1 MSASYFFPLFSP
13 FLLSLSLSLLVV
25 LSSYRHRSGHPAL
38 RLFVWAASML
48 FLLLVSYVVS
58 AAAKWDAARVPLLFA
73 WIVFLQ
79 MLQNTIDTTRSSLST
94 IGNGSGN
101 SKFRPTDRHLEE
113 DSPGEEERDT
123 RGIPLGGGGDGV
135 GDEREEERGGRLDE
149 EAKHR
154 VAGAAAVGAEHDEE
168 GK

>member
-1 MSASYFFPLFSP
+1 QLFHVVGDEVGVKADGERV
-13 FLLSLSLSLLVV
+13 LGELGGDELVDE
-25 LSSYRHRSGHPAL
+25 LGEAEHPGQAGG
-38 RLFVWAASML
+38 V
-48 FLLLVSYVVS
+48 
-58 AAAKWDAARVPLLFA
+58 DGVP
-73 WIVFLQ
+73 Q
-79 MLQNTIDTTRSSLST
+79 
-94 IGNGSGN
+94 
-101 SKFRPTDRHLEE
+101 HLEE

-149 EAKHR
+149 EAEHR